1 MDCVSIITRGFG
13 GLGLVTVETLVELGA
28 THAALT
34 SRSKVKNYEVRDLQK
49 RLNRLLKVCG
59 GTAVLV
65 KCCDMCDEDAVCS
78 FIKKVI
84 LHSLLLLQETEII
97 LNHCF
102 GQMI

>member
-65 KCCDMCDEDAVCS
+65 KCCDMCDEDTMCP
-78 FIKKVI
+78 FLKKAI
-84 LHSLLLLQETEII
+84 LHPLLLSQETKRI
-97 LNHCF
+97 LN
-102 GQMI
+102 